1 MSWSGFKHRGLD
13 IRLWTYTRDTF
24 GSEFL
29 NYELAISTRRAGHKK
44 HLVVLESRNKK
55 CPRRH

>member
-1 MSWSGFKHRGLD
+1 M
-13 IRLWTYTRDTF
+13 RLWSHTRDTF

-29 NYELAISTRRAGHKK
+29 NYELANSIRSAGHEK
-44 HLVVLESRNKK
+44 HLVVLETGNKK